1 MTTRLHR
8 LLPEGVKKTRVFLPD
23 TWMKVLKPEKNEHL
37 PKYMVKFAVSPE
49 MNADD
54 VREYLKKIYQL
65 PVREVRLEIRQGKM
79 IRHFDEYKEPSR
91 MAGEFGKVIDK
102 QPDETVAYVTMRKD
116 FNFEFPELF
125 PEITFE
131 REMKQLKR
139 LQQSVD
145 KANELAETQWH
156 LHIFTEKFSIAKQ
169 FYFCLCW
176 REFLLALH
184 TVYNFYFSLIVDWY
198 LDEKE
203 LECYMNMEK
212 DAWPSGMRNFLADRL
227 SARGKIEVLINNSV
241 LGQGRLNQLGGMFI
255 NGRPLPVY
263 LRLRI
268 IQLALAGVRPC
279 VISRQLK
286 ISHGC
291 LGNKQ
296 RQSKVD
302 RKGCWNSVGP
312 ILNDRPPVSD
322 YSINRILGL
331 RETKEKKEDRK
342 NARRQRCHFTV
353 SQVELLERAFHENN
367 YPDAKRRQEL
377 AVEACISIE
386 KIQSYQLHKRITI
399 SFF

>member
-1 MTTRLHR
+1 
-8 LLPEGVKKTRVFLPD
+8 
-23 TWMKVLKPEKNEHL
+23 
-37 PKYMVKFAVSPE
+37 
-49 MNADD
+49 
-54 VREYLKKIYQL
+54 
-65 PVREVRLEIRQGKM
+65 
-79 IRHFDEYKEPSR
+79 
-91 MAGEFGKVIDK
+91 
-102 QPDETVAYVTMRKD
+102 
-116 FNFEFPELF
+116 
-125 PEITFE
+125 
-131 REMKQLKR
+131 
-139 LQQSVD
+139 
-145 KANELAETQWH
+145 
-156 LHIFTEKFSIAKQ
+156 
-169 FYFCLCW
+169 LCW

-184 TVYNFYFSLIVDWY
+184 TVYNFYFSLIVDLY

-291 LGNKQ
+291 VSKILGRFAETGSIAPGQLGNKQ

-302 RKGCWNSVGP
+302 RKGCWNNVAP

-331 RETKEKKEDRK
+331 RETKGVCFGRRSGGCLGTAAVHRSSCFIDKSPIIINDHVNKFSLRPLLALTEEKEDRK

-386 KIQSYQLHKRITI
+386 KIQVWFSNRRARYRKQLATAAAVYNNNNNAGSPYFFWPCSLPI
-399 SFF
+399 SLPSAAVAFVSHV